1 MQDTVVY
8 GQVFLLVE
16 YIFITGG
23 AMSGLV
29 KASLDRKRG
38 KPRPEF

>member
-1 MQDTVVY
+1 VKYV
-8 GQVFLLVE
+8 
-16 YIFITGG
+16 FITGG
-23 AMSGLV
+23 VLSGLV

>member
-1 MQDTVVY
+1 MLKTVVY
-8 GQVFLLVE
+8 WQVLLLVK

-23 AMSGLV
+23 VLSGLG

-38 KPRPEF
+38 KPRPQF